1 MSLIASSS
9 PTPQAENKTITNAS
23 FFPNLSLDEFRTVM
37 KVEAVATAD
46 RAMHSLQ
53 ASTIEV
59 NNRLSKWLADQ
70 IASGFSSIDE
80 LPAKPGE
87 IEHQKK
93 FLYLRAVWSLAKAN
107 LVERY
112 RDYDT
117 TKSGQD
123 KADALAESI
132 DDFRRDAAWA
142 INDLVG
148 TPRSTV
154 ELI

>member
-9 PTPQAENKTITNAS
+9 PPASTASTSIANAL
-23 FFPNLSLDEFRTVM
+23 FFPNLSLEEFRTVM
-37 KVEAVATAD
+37 KVEAVATPD
-46 RAMHSLQ
+46 RAMHALQ
-53 ASTIEV
+53 AAAIEV
-59 NNRLSKWLADQ
+59 NNRLSKWLATQ
-70 IASGFSSIDE
+70 IELGFNSIDDI
-80 LPAKPGE
+80 PAKPGE
-87 IEHQKK
+87 IQHQQK

-107 LVERY
+107 LIERY

-117 TKSGQD
+117 TKAGQD
-123 KADALAESI
+123 KADALSESV

-148 TPRSTV
+148 APRSTV

>member
-1 MSLIASSS
+1 MSLIASNNPIT
-9 PTPQAENKTITNAS
+9 PTVNTTITNAS
-23 FFPNLSLDEFRTVM
+23 FFPDLKLEEFRTAM
-37 KVEAVATAD
+37 KVEAVATPE
-46 RAMHSLQ
+46 RALHALR
-53 ASTIEV
+53 AAVIEV
-59 NNRLSKWLADQ
+59 NNRLSKWLTAQ
-70 IASGFSSIDE
+70 IEQGFSSIDDI
-80 LPAKPGE
+80 PKKPGE

-107 LVERY
+107 LIERY

-123 KADALAESI
+123 KAESLAESI

-142 INDLVG
+142 INDLLG
-148 TPRSTV
+148 APRATV